1 MADQVS
7 IINKAL
13 LLLAAERIVGPEDDN
28 PNTEKMYG
36 QWDDAV
42 DFVIAAYPWDFAE
55 TDAQIAATG
64 TTPLFDWEQQYV
76 LPTDPYCLKVWK
88 AGTATP
94 PDWEVKG
101 RRLYINESGPLN
113 ITYGAQITDPG
124 QFDPGFVQALSAYLA
139 WGAAYSITRKRSK
152 TKEMWEFYED
162 LVTIGHSSDGQQG
175 VPRVRFP
182 NSFLESRH

>member
-1 MADQVS
+1 MPDQVS
-7 IINKAL
+7 IINDSL

-28 PNTEKMYG
+28 PNTNIMYG
-36 QWDDAV
+36 QWEAAV
-42 DFVIAAYPWDFAE
+42 DAVIAAYPWDFAE

-64 TTPLFDWEQQYV
+64 TTPLFDWEQEYV

-88 AGTATP
+88 AGKADKP
-94 PDWEVKG
+94 NWVVKG

-113 ITYGAQITDPG
+113 ITYGARITNIAL
-124 QFDPGFVQALSAYLA
+124 FDPGFVQALTVYLA
-139 WGAAYSITRKRSK
+139 WKPAYKITRKRSK
-152 TKEMWEFYED
+152 TKEMWDFYED

-175 VPRVRFP
+175 VPQVRFP